1 MYAAKWKS
9 EVPMKEILIIEDD
22 FQLAEITKDMLESY
36 DYTVDVVQTCDQA
49 YAILRKHSYHV
60 ILLDVNL
67 PDGTG
72 FDVCREL
79 REASR
84 VPIIFAS
91 ARTSEADKIQGLDLG
106 GDDYLEKPY
115 SLKELLS
122 RINALIRRTY
132 GATESNPIYHIKD
145 LHIDIDRRMV
155 TKNNKEL
162 KLSLKEFD
170 VLAYLC
176 THANQVISKEEL
188 LRGIWGAFSEIEIAT
203 VAVHIRWLREKLE
216 ENPAKPVLIET
227 VWGIGYRFHAEG
239 AGV

>member
-1 MYAAKWKS
+1 MHAAKWKS

-22 FQLAEITKDMLESY
+22 FQLVEITKDMLESY

>member
-1 MYAAKWKS
+1 
-9 EVPMKEILIIEDD
+9 MKEILIIEDD